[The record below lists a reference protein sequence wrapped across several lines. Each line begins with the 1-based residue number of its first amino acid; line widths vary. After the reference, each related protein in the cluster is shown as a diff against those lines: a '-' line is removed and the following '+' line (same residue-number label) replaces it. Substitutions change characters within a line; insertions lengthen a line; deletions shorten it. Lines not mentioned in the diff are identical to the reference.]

1 MIGDARA
8 SAPMMKRVLVY
19 SHDTFGLGNIRRML
33 EIARH
38 LVAVDAHV
46 NVLIISG
53 SPMLH
58 AFRIPARIDYLKL
71 PCLSRSISGDYGVKF
86 LELGYGETVQ
96 MRSNLIVSAV
106 RDFQPDLILVDKK
119 PLGVDNELAAALA
132 AARSSPRPPRLVL
145 LLRDILD
152 APEITISIW
161 GKHHYHELIDALYD
175 DVLVVGT
182 PEIFDLA
189 HEYSFPESTIAK
201 LSYCGYIGRVRSPAR
216 RIDTRRSLGVTRE
229 KLVVVTVGGGEDGR
243 LVMDAYLSGL
253 ALAPVP
259 AGLRTLMVCG
269 PEMAEAERREI
280 QRRAAGLRDVTV
292 REFSDDVMALMDAA
306 DLVVAM
312 GGYNTVCEIMTL
324 RKRAILV
331 PRIRPVQEQW
341 IRAERLALLGLA
353 RVIHPDHLTPGALIQ
368 AVHEEL
374 GRVNVHGSKLYRLD
388 MRGLDRVADK
398 LLGKMPARRRP
409 EAPARP
415 VDVPL
420 RAAR

>member
-1 MIGDARA
+1 MK
-8 SAPMMKRVLVY
+8 KRVLVY

-38 LVAVDAHV
+38 LVEVDTDV

-86 LELGYGETVQ
+86 LDLGYPETVQ

-119 PLGVDNELAAALA
+119 PLGVDNELADALTVAHSAA
-132 AARSSPRPPRLVL
+132 PRPRLVL

-152 APEITISIW
+152 TPETTIPIW
-161 GKHHYHELIDALYD
+161 NKHQYHELIDSLYD
-175 DVLVVGT
+175 QVLVVGT
-182 PEIFDLA
+182 PDIFDLA
-189 HEYSFPESTIAK
+189 QEYHFPGSTTAK
-201 LSYCGYIGRVRSPAR
+201 LAYCGYIGRARSR
-216 RIDTRRSLGVTRE
+216 VCRSDTRRGLGVSGER
-229 KLVVVTVGGGEDGR
+229 LVVVTVGGGEDGR
-243 LVMDAYLSGL
+243 VIMDNYL
-253 ALAPVP
+253 
-259 AGLRTLMVCG
+259 AGLTLKPAAARMKTLMICG
-269 PEMAEAERREI
+269 PEMAEGERAEI
-280 QRRAAGLRDVTV
+280 VRRAAGLRDVMV
-292 REFSDDVMALMDAA
+292 REFSDDVMALIDAA

-312 GGYNTVCEIMTL
+312 GGYNTVCEIMSL

-353 RVIHPDHLTPGALIQ
+353 TVIHPDRLTPRALIR
-368 AVHEEL
+368 AVYEEL
-374 GRVNVHGSKLYRLD
+374 ERKNVHPRTLYRLD
-388 MRGLDRVADK
+388 MDGLGRVAEQ
-398 LLGKMPARRRP
+398 LLGNLAGRERSETAATIAEIPLTDP
-409 EAPARP
+409 PG
-415 VDVPL
+415 DVQVS
-420 RAAR
+420 AAG